1 VIHFFSNSLAVLKR
15 FYLGAILFFMYAPIA
30 VLIIFSFN
38 NSRSR
43 GTWEGFTLDW
53 YIRLFND
60 QHTQLA
66 LRNTVLIAIFSTF
79 FATIIGT
86 VAALGIDKLKKR
98 PRTAIML
105 VSRVPDMMPD
115 VITGISLMMLFLFVF
130 RMLGF
135 GSLGFGTMLL
145 AHVIFNVPYVIL
157 SVTPKI
163 RQLDPNLYE
172 AALDLGSSPFRAF
185 VQVILPEL
193 WPGVVTGAML
203 AFTLSVDDF
212 MVSFFTT
219 SPGVQNLSIRIFSM
233 TRRGVD
239 PSINALSTI
248 IFVVVMV
255 MLILIN
261 RRDRQLVRKNVED
274 GSVED

>member
-1 VIHFFSNSLAVLKR
+1 MTRFFSKIIVVLKP
-15 FYLGAILFFMYAPIA
+15 FYLGLMLFFMYAPIA

-38 NSRSR
+38 DSRSR
-43 GTWEGFTLDW
+43 GTWEGFSFRW
-53 YIRLFND
+53 YEQLFND
-60 QHTQLA
+60 PHTQSA
-66 LRNTVLIAIFSTF
+66 LRNTILLAIFSTI
-79 FATIIGT
+79 FATLIGT
-86 VAALGIDKLKKR
+86 LAAIGIDRMKKR
-98 PRTAIML
+98 SRTVVML
-105 VSRVPDMMPD
+105 ISRVPVMMPD
-115 VITGISLMMLFLFVF
+115 VITGISLMMLFQFVF

-135 GSLGFGTMLL
+135 GGLGFGTMLL
-145 AHVIFNVPYVIL
+145 AHIVFNVPYVIL

-172 AALDLGSSPFRAF
+172 AALDLGSNPARAF
-185 VQVILPEL
+185 FQVILPEL
-193 WPGVVTGAML
+193 WPGVITGAML
-203 AFTLSVDDF
+203 AFTMSVDDF

-248 IFVVVMV
+248 IFVVVMI

-261 RRDRQLVRKNVED
+261 LRDKHLITKRGED
-274 GSVED
+274 GNEN

>member
-1 VIHFFSNSLAVLKR
+1 VIAFLKR

-38 NSRSR
+38 ASRSR

-66 LRNTVLIAIFSTF
+66 LRNTVLIAIFSTI

-86 VAALGIDKLKKR
+86 TAAIGIDKLRKR
-98 PRTAIML
+98 ARTAIML
-105 VSRVPDMMPD
+105 VSRIPVMMPD

-130 RMLGF
+130 RALGI
-135 GSLGFGTMLL
+135 GRLGFGTMLL

-157 SVTPKI
+157 SVTPKL
-163 RQLDPNLYE
+163 RGLDPNLYE
-172 AALDLGSSPFRAF
+172 AALDLGASPLRAF

-212 MVSFFTT
+212 MVSFFTR
-219 SPGVQNLSIRIFSM
+219 SPGVENLSIRIFSM

-239 PSINALSTI
+239 PRINALSTI
-248 IFVVVMV
+248 IFVVVMI

-261 RRDRQLVRKNVED
+261 RRDKGLMQRREQED
-274 GSVED
+274 

>member
-1 VIHFFSNSLAVLKR
+1 MIHFFSNTLAVLKR
-15 FYLGAILFFMYAPIA
+15 FYLGLILFFMYAPIA

-105 VSRVPDMMPD
+105 VSRVPVMMPD

-130 RMLGF
+130 RMLGI

-172 AALDLGSSPFRAF
+172 AALDLGSNPFRAF

-261 RRDRQLVRKNVED
+261 RRDRQLIRKNVED
-274 GSVED
+274 GSAED

>member
-1 VIHFFSNSLAVLKR
+1 VIHFFSNTFAVLKR

-86 VAALGIDKLKKR
+86 GAALGIDKLKKR

-105 VSRVPDMMPD
+105 VSRVPVMMPD

-130 RMLGF
+130 RMLGV

-261 RRDRQLVRKNVED
+261 RRDRQLIRKNVED
-274 GSVED
+274 GSAED

>member
-1 VIHFFSNSLAVLKR
+1 VTRFFSNTLAVMKR
-15 FYLGAILFFMYAPIA
+15 VYLGAILFFMYAPIA

-38 NSRSR
+38 ASRSR

-60 QHTQLA
+60 QHTQRA
-66 LRNTVLIAIFSTF
+66 LRNTVLIAIFSTI

-86 VAALGIDKLKKR
+86 IAAIGIDKIKKR
-98 PRTAIML
+98 SRTAIML
-105 VSRVPDMMPD
+105 VSRIPVMMPD
-115 VITGISLMMLFLFVF
+115 VIIGISLMMLFLFVF
-130 RMLGF
+130 RTIGV
-135 GSLGFGTMLL
+135 GNLGFGTMLL

-157 SVTPKI
+157 SVTPKL

-172 AALDLGSSPFRAF
+172 AALDLGSNPFAAF
-185 VQVILPEL
+185 VRVILPER

-203 AFTLSVDDF
+203 AFTMSVDDF

-248 IFVVVMV
+248 IFVAVML

-261 RRDRQLVRKNVED
+261 RRDGRLISRNTEED
-274 GSVED
+274 AN

>member
-1 VIHFFSNSLAVLKR
+1 MIGFLKR

-38 NSRSR
+38 SSRSR

-60 QHTQLA
+60 QQTQLA
-66 LRNTVLIAIFSTF
+66 LRNTVIVAIFSTII
-79 FATIIGT
+79 ATIIGT
-86 VAALGIDKLKKR
+86 MAAIGIDKLKKR
-98 PRTAIML
+98 SRTTIML
-105 VSRVPDMMPD
+105 VSRVPVMMPD

-130 RMLGF
+130 RMLGV
-135 GSLGFGTMLL
+135 GRLGLGTMLL

-157 SVTPKI
+157 SVTPKL
-163 RQLDPNLYE
+163 RGLDPNLYE
-172 AALDLGSSPFRAF
+172 AALDLGASPLRAF

-193 WPGVVTGAML
+193 WPGVITGAML

-219 SPGVQNLSIRIFSM
+219 SPGMPNLSIRVFTM

-261 RRDRQLVRKNVED
+261 RRDRGLMQRRED
-274 GSVED
+274 EE

>member
-1 VIHFFSNSLAVLKR
+1 MTHFFTNTLAVLKR
-15 FYLGAILFFMYAPIA
+15 LYLGLILFFMYAPIA

-66 LRNTVLIAIFSTF
+66 LRNTILIALFSTF
-79 FATIIGT
+79 IATCIGT
-86 VAALGIDKLKKR
+86 LAAIGIDKLKKR
-98 PRTAIML
+98 SRTAIML
-105 VSRVPDMMPD
+105 VSRVPVMMPD

-130 RMLGF
+130 RMLGV
-135 GSLGFGTMLL
+135 GRLGFGTMLL
-145 AHVIFNVPYVIL
+145 AHIIFNVPYVIL

-248 IFVVVMV
+248 IFVVVMI

-261 RRDRQLVRKNVED
+261 RRDRQLIRKHVED
-274 GSVED
+274 NTAED